1 MLIERITGTLFHN
14 KTYRRRNMHDIDR
27 TQREFEAALNEM
39 QPENFEFPGEF
50 GEYGEYGE
58 YGETS
63 AGETYEQEA
72 PFGESES
79 YETEFQ
85 ETGLQEAEQM
95 ELAAELLEVTNEAEL
110 DRFLGKLIRRVG
122 RSIGGIVKSPLG
134 QALGGVLKPL
144 AKAALPIAGR
154 ALGTFVG
161 GPIGG
166 MIGGR
171 LASAAG
177 QMFGLELEGLSGEDR
192 EFEVARRYVRYASA
206 ATRNALNAAPTAN
219 PYAIARAAAAAA
231 ARQFA
236 PGLVGRVPGVAAA
249 YPPVTSD
256 DGPIPA
262 GSRRRGT
269 WIRRGRRII
278 LFGV

>member
-1 MLIERITGTLFHN
+1 
-14 KTYRRRNMHDIDR
+14 MHDIDR
-27 TQREFEAALNEM
+27 TQREFESALHEM
-39 QPENFEFPGEF
+39 QLEHFEFPGET

-58 YGETS
+58 YGETEF
-63 AGETYEQEA
+63 GETYEQEA
-72 PFGESES
+72 PFGETES

-85 ETGLQEAEQM
+85 EAGLQEAEEM

-122 RSIGGIVKSPLG
+122 RTVGRAVNSPLG
-134 QALGGVLKPL
+134 RAIGGVLRPI

-161 GPIGG
+161 GPVGG

-192 EFEVARRYVRYASA
+192 EFEVARRVVRHASA
-206 ATRNALNAAPTAN
+206 TTRNALRAAPTGN
-219 PYAIARAAAAAA
+219 PNAVARAAAAAA

-236 PGLVGRVPGVAAA
+236 PGLVGRVPGVAGMAGA
-249 YPPVTSD
+249 YPPTTSD
-256 DGPIPA
+256 DGLIPA

-278 LFGV
+278 LLGV

>member
-1 MLIERITGTLFHN
+1 
-14 KTYRRRNMHDIDR
+14 MHDIDR
-27 TQREFEAALNEM
+27 TQREFEATLHEM
-39 QPENFEFPGEF
+39 QPEHFEFPGETGEYGEF

-58 YGETS
+58 YGETEF
-63 AGETYEQEA
+63 GETYEQEA
-72 PFGESES
+72 PFGETES

-85 ETGLQEAEQM
+85 EAGLQEAEEM

-122 RSIGGIVKSPLG
+122 RTVGRAVNSPLG
-134 QALGGVLKPL
+134 RAIGGVLRPI

-161 GPIGG
+161 GPVGG

-192 EFEVARRYVRYASA
+192 EFEVARRVVRHASA
-206 ATRNALNAAPTAN
+206 TTRNALRAAPTGN
-219 PYAIARAAAAAA
+219 PNAVARAAAAAA

-236 PGLVGRVPGVAAA
+236 PGLVGRVPGVAGMAGA
-249 YPPVTSD
+249 YPPTTSD
-256 DGPIPA
+256 DGLIPA

-278 LFGV
+278 LLGV

>member
-1 MLIERITGTLFHN
+1 
-14 KTYRRRNMHDIDR
+14 MHDIDR
-27 TQREFEAALNEM
+27 TQREFEAALHEM
-39 QPENFEFPGEF
+39 QPEHFEFSGETGEYGEF

-58 YGETS
+58 TEL
-63 AGETYEQEA
+63 GETYEA
-72 PFGESES
+72 PFGETEA

-85 ETGLQEAEQM
+85 ETGLQEAEEM
-95 ELAAELLEVTNEAEL
+95 ELAAELLEVTNETEL

-122 RSIGGIVKSPLG
+122 RTVGKVVRSPLG
-134 QALGGVLKPL
+134 RAIGGVLRPI

-161 GPIGG
+161 GPVGG

-192 EFEVARRYVRYASA
+192 EFEVARRIVRHASA
-206 ATRNALNAAPTAN
+206 TTRNALRAAPTRN

-236 PGLVGRVPGVAAA
+236 PGLVGRVPGMADA
-249 YPPVTSD
+249 YSPMTSD
-256 DGPIPA
+256 NGVIPA
-262 GSRRRGT
+262 GARRRGT

-278 LFGV
+278 LLGV

>member
-1 MLIERITGTLFHN
+1 
-14 KTYRRRNMHDIDR
+14 
-27 TQREFEAALNEM
+27 M
-39 QPENFEFPGEF
+39 QLEHFEFPGET

-58 YGETS
+58 YGETEF
-63 AGETYEQEA
+63 GETYEQEA
-72 PFGESES
+72 PFGETES

-85 ETGLQEAEQM
+85 EAGLQEAEEM

-122 RSIGGIVKSPLG
+122 RTVGRAVNSPLG
-134 QALGGVLKPL
+134 RAIGGVLRPI

-161 GPIGG
+161 GPVGG

-192 EFEVARRYVRYASA
+192 EFEVARRVVRHASA
-206 ATRNALNAAPTAN
+206 TTRNALRAAPTGN
-219 PYAIARAAAAAA
+219 PNAVARAAAAAA

-236 PGLVGRVPGVAAA
+236 PGLVGRVPGVAGMAGA
-249 YPPVTSD
+249 YPPTTSD
-256 DGPIPA
+256 DGLIPA

-278 LFGV
+278 LLGV